1 MTKKLVQQEETLSN
15 IIVERRGP
23 VAWITLNR
31 PEAMNAL
38 TMPLMQEL
46 GAALQSLE
54 ADPDVRVLVLT
65 GAGRAFCGGADLKD
79 VAGATPG
86 AAIAAFI
93 EVARPVVSHLAAFP
107 KPAIAAVNGLAL
119 AGGLELVLCCDL
131 AVAGEGAKLG
141 DAHANYGL
149 IPAGGGSVRLTRRLG
164 PQRAKMLL
172 FTGRFVGARE
182 ALDLDLVTQVSADA
196 ELMDEVQE
204 LAESIA
210 AKSPLGLKRMKA
222 LVEDAMRLPEEEAL
236 RAEER
241 LAIAHSDS
249 ADAREGL
256 AAFGEKRKPV
266 FEGR

>member
-1 MTKKLVQQEETLSN
+1 MSST
-15 IIVERRGP
+15 IIVEHRGP

-31 PEAMNAL
+31 PQAMNAL
-38 TMPLMQEL
+38 TMPLMREL
-46 GAALQSLE
+46 GSALESLE
-54 ADPDVRVLVLT
+54 AHPDVRVLVLT

-107 KPAIAAVNGLAL
+107 KPVIAAVNGLAL

-131 AVAGEGAKLG
+131 AVAAEGAKLG

-149 IPAGGGSVRLTRRLG
+149 IPAGGGSVRLTRRIG
-164 PQRAKMLL
+164 PQRAKLLL
-172 FTGRFVGARE
+172 FTGRFVSARE
-182 ALDLDLVTQVSADA
+182 ALDLDLVTAVCADA
-196 ELMDEVQE
+196 DLMDEVQE
-204 LAESIA
+204 LAQTIA
-210 AKSPLGLKRMKA
+210 AKSPLGLKRMKS
-222 LVEDAMRLPEEEAL
+222 LVADATRLDEDEAL

-241 LAIAHSDS
+241 LAIEHSDS

-256 AAFGEKRKPV
+256 AAFGEKRNPA

>member
-1 MTKKLVQQEETLSN
+1 MSST
-15 IIVERRGP
+15 IIVEHRGP

-31 PEAMNAL
+31 PQAMNAL
-38 TMPLMQEL
+38 TMPLMREL
-46 GAALQSLE
+46 GSALESLE
-54 ADPDVRVLVLT
+54 AHPDVRVLVLT

-107 KPAIAAVNGLAL
+107 KPVIAAVNGLAL

-131 AVAGEGAKLG
+131 AVAAEGAKLG

-149 IPAGGGSVRLTRRLG
+149 IPAGGGSVRLTRRIG
-164 PQRAKMLL
+164 PQRAKLLL
-172 FTGRFVGARE
+172 FTGRFVSARE
-182 ALDLDLVTQVSADA
+182 ALDLDLVTAVCADA
-196 ELMDEVQE
+196 DLMDEVQE
-204 LAESIA
+204 LAQTIA
-210 AKSPLGLKRMKA
+210 AKSPLGLKRMKS
-222 LVEDAMRLPEEEAL
+222 LVADATRLDEDEAL

-241 LAIAHSDS
+241 LAIEHSDS

-256 AAFGEKRKPV
+256 AAFGEKRKPA

>member
-1 MTKKLVQQEETLSN
+1 MTSN
-15 IIVERRGP
+15 IVVEQRGP

-38 TMPLMQEL
+38 TVALMREL

-54 ADPDVRVLVLT
+54 NDPGVRVLVLT

-79 VAGATPG
+79 VAGDTPG

-93 EVARPVVSHLAAFP
+93 EVAGPVVRHLAAFP
-107 KPAIAAVNGLAL
+107 KPVIAAVNGLAL
-119 AGGLELVLCCDL
+119 AGGLELVMCCDL
-131 AVAGEGAKLG
+131 ALARESAKLG
-141 DAHANYGL
+141 DAHANFGL
-149 IPAGGGSVRLTRRLG
+149 IPAGGGSVRLTRRIG
-164 PQRAKMLL
+164 PQRAKLLL
-172 FTGRFVGARE
+172 FTGRFVSAQE
-182 ALDLDLVTQVSADA
+182 ALELDLVTGVSADA
-196 ELMDEVQE
+196 DLEGDVQS
-204 LAESIA
+204 LAEAIA
-210 AKSPLGLKRMKA
+210 AKSPLGLKRMKS
-222 LVEDAMRLPEEEAL
+222 LVADATRLSEEDAL

-241 LAIAHSDS
+241 LAIEHSDS